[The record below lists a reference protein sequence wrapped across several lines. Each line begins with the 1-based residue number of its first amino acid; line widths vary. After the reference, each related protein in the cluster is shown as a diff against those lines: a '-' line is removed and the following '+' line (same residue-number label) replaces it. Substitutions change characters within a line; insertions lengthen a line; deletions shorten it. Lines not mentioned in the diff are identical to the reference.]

1 MMKHLNASTYSFT
14 IPSSQLKV
22 LQQIGTMKE
31 YMEAFKVLV
40 TGSHQYT
47 GLGGLL
53 EKLMEVL
60 TFEPLSHNKIIL
72 LAMTG
77 G

>member
-1 MMKHLNASTYSFT
+1 MT
-14 IPSSQLKV
+14 
-22 LQQIGTMKE
+22 E
-31 YMEAFKVLV
+31 
-40 TGSHQYT
+40 HQYT